1 MAQQPDVT
9 RNDSAHRFEIDTAVG
24 TAVLNYVAD
33 GDRLSLVHTEVPAA
47 LEGGGYGSALARAA
61 LDYARANGLG
71 VVPSCPFVATY
82 LQRHPEYNDLVVA
95 G

>member
-9 RNDSAHRFEIDTAVG
+9 HNEAAHRFQIDTADG

-82 LQRHPEYNDLVVA
+82 LQRHPEYNDLVAA